1 MSGDGQRQGTGR
13 DAARPGTV
21 SEVPFR
27 RRVVPAAGVAEELP
41 RVHHA
46 GVERQPGL
54 AIDGKRSPE
63 ARRHLSRRLHLALLE
78 QPAARRQRA
87 AGPVRTALRTARQR
101 DVLRNASMIRCA
113 GLAVAAAALV
123 ACGSPRTSGPA
134 SGVLPKSLRAVDVQ
148 PPEIHIAHR
157 PPMPKDVIEA
167 VIASGNV
174 PLTVSA
180 SCRNAGTEPSDA
192 TIGRYLAGFLAE
204 MSSPD

>member
-1 MSGDGQRQGTGR
+1 
-13 DAARPGTV
+13 
-21 SEVPFR
+21 
-27 RRVVPAAGVAEELP
+27 
-41 RVHHA
+41 
-46 GVERQPGL
+46 
-54 AIDGKRSPE
+54 
-63 ARRHLSRRLHLALLE
+63 
-78 QPAARRQRA
+78 
-87 AGPVRTALRTARQR
+87 
-101 DVLRNASMIRCA
+101 MIRCA

-134 SGVLPKSLRAVDVQ
+134 SGVLLKSLRAVDVQ

-204 MSSPD
+204 MSSPDKKNWIETSIEPGKSDAGEPGSMCTLTLRHEDGDDRWGWGVRFFVRSSDGLVLSSSFACVGAG